1 MLMSLPTVVVPHS
14 LSSETNEASSVSPG
28 LSDISTCFFFFFF
41 FSKLLRPQRRLPREE
56 DSLGVYNCLAVLAK
70 KISEEQAI
78 VVADAS
84 YILKSLT

>member
-1 MLMSLPTVVVPHS
+1 MKLLLSPRASLTSPH
-14 LSSETNEASSVSPG
+14 V
-28 LSDISTCFFFFFF
+28 F
-41 FSKLLRPQRRLPREE
+41 FSPKLLRPQRRLPREE

-84 YILKSLT
+84 CILKSLT

>member
-28 LSDISTCFFFFFF
+28 LSDISTCFFFFF
-41 FSKLLRPQRRLPREE
+41 SKLLRPQRRLAREE

>member
-28 LSDISTCFFFFFF
+28 LSDISTCFLFFF

-84 YILKSLT
+84 CILKSLT

>member
-28 LSDISTCFFFFFF
+28 LSDISTCFF

-84 YILKSLT
+84 CILKSLT

>member
-1 MLMSLPTVVVPHS
+1 MKLLLSPRASLTSPH
-14 LSSETNEASSVSPG
+14 V
-28 LSDISTCFFFFFF
+28 FFF

-84 YILKSLT
+84 CILKSLT

>member
-1 MLMSLPTVVVPHS
+1 M
-14 LSSETNEASSVSPG
+14 
-28 LSDISTCFFFFFF
+28 FFVFF

-84 YILKSLT
+84 CILKSLT